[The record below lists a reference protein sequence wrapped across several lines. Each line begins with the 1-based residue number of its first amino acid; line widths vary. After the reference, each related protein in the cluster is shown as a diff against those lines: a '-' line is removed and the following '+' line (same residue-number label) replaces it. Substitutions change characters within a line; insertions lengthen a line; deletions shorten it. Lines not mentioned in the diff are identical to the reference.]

1 MHIRLHLGL
10 HLCIQ
15 RWMYL
20 YLHLRLRLQLL
31 VTSRRSS
38 RTAVMQAKVTIHN
51 NDDWW
56 LSYENQPRTIWAEH
70 DGGGGPLKTG
80 LDHACDHAENDVFPR
95 TWCLDFRTEQEV
107 T

>member
-20 YLHLRLRLQLL
+20 RLHLRLRLQLL

-38 RTAVMQAKVTIHN
+38 RTAVQQSADLTPEEANGM
-51 NDDWW
+51 
-56 LSYENQPRTIWAEH
+56 
-70 DGGGGPLKTG
+70 G
-80 LDHACDHAENDVFPR
+80 DHMRVKIDRRSRPI
-95 TWCLDFRTEQEV
+95 
-107 T
+107 